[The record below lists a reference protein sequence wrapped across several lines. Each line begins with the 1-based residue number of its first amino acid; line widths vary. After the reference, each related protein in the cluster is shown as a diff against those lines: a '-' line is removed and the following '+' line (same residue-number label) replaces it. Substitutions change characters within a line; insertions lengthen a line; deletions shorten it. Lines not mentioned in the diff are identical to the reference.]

1 MSLQRGMEVKRDL
14 VPDLEGRWLSA
25 LGTTREWVRTEMS
38 WFWLP
43 EKMKSSFAARLR
55 TELLDWCSE
64 CKMVGIVNGDC
75 SSRLS
80 DASAPRLS
88 VER

>member
-1 MSLQRGMEVKRDL
+1 MQVKRDF
-14 VPDLEGRWLSA
+14 VPDLDEQLFSVENVVKERG
-25 LGTTREWVRTEMS
+25 RTEMS

-64 CKMVGIVNGDC
+64 CMMVGIVSGDC
-75 SSRLS
+75 SSRPS
-80 DASAPRLS
+80 DARAPRLS
-88 VER
+88 VKR